1 MGESRRRQFSLGL
14 GPPQGYATGGL
25 VAAVHVHAQVDAGAG
40 AGGYVTMVD
49 VQHIGVAPDAWEA
62 RRRTR
67 RPASAGPRLVR
78 LMRAMAVT
86 AERGRARVPAE
97 PAKVRAGVGDR
108 LRGRTRK
115 ERCAWGIKPHFGQL
129 S

>member
-25 VAAVHVHAQVDAGAG
+25 VAAVHVHAQVDAGTG

-49 VQHIGVAPDAWEA
+49 VQHIGVTPDAWEA
-62 RRRTR
+62 HRRTR

-78 LMRAMAVT
+78 LMRGMAGT
-86 AERGRARVPAE
+86 GGSGPAGVPAE
-97 PAKVRAGVGDR
+97 AADGPG
-108 LRGRTRK
+108 
-115 ERCAWGIKPHFGQL
+115 
-129 S
+129 